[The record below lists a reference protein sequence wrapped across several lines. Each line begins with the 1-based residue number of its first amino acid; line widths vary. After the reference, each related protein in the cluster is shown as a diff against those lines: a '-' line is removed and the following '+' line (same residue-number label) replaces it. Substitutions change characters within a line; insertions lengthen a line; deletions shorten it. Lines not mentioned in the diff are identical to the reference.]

1 MTTQD
6 IKQNIKRHE
15 TCIEILE
22 GINHYKRM
30 ISHRWDSINGF
41 PGEFPSLRAKYVHDV
56 DIYQRCIA
64 RLSSRFNSMMNQIK
78 IQP

>member
-22 GINHYKRM
+22 GISYYKRM

-41 PGEFPSLRAKYVHDV
+41 PGEFPWLRAKYVHDV
-56 DIYQRCIA
+56 DIYQRCIE
-64 RLSSRFNSMMNQIK
+64 RLTSRFNSMMNQIK